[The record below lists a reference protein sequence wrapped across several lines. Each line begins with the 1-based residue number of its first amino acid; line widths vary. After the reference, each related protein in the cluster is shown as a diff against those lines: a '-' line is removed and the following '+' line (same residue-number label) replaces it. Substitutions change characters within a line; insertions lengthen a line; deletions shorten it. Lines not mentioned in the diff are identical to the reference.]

1 MKICV
6 AKNDL
11 PKEMKLMEINKYL
24 EICLKP
30 DPTLLYCEETNKIKI
45 SIDGLDWGEFFYIF
59 DIKFDHKKA
68 TKKQSFFNEIYTPIF
83 GKEKVLLA
91 NGISIF

>member
-45 SIDGLDWGEFFYIF
+45 SIDGLD
-59 DIKFDHKKA
+59 
-68 TKKQSFFNEIYTPIF
+68 
-83 GKEKVLLA
+83 
-91 NGISIF
+91 